1 MPTSVEAALL
11 DHHIFADDEAMRCH
25 LSQLGKDARDVLVG
39 IDKGKH
45 NRQVA
50 SCLNQMGGLN
60 AAAALETRDCVEGH
74 GAGNVFRAQILQH
87 FQVQRTVMPGIALRE
102 IHGYLYSHRSCHFTT
117 PARWL
122 RPRRRRPDRARC
134 WPQCLSPSAPRLVSS
149 DADFA
154 PARRYS
160 PSPRARTT
168 PSVSPGKT
176 PRRPAAESSRPASA
190 GECGPPPAPTPPP
203 NQPTH
208 RCWKSASVR
217 TTGALRKIRTAAD
230 SSNRG
235 NSRDRIALPDGRI
248 RYRRWRPNPE

>member
-11 DHHIFADDEAMRCH
+11 DYHIFADDEAMRCH

-60 AAAALETRDCVEGH
+60 AAAALETRDRVEGH

-134 WPQCLSPSAPRLVSS
+134 WPQCLSPSAPTVP
-149 DADFA
+149 A
-154 PARRYS
+154 PCRR
-160 PSPRARTT
+160 TF
-168 PSVSPGKT
+168 
-176 PRRPAAESSRPASA
+176 RRRSWKMLYRSRRSRWQPAAASEDRSA
-190 GECGPPPAPTPPP
+190 CVLRQEPGRSQAPG
-203 NQPTH
+203 
-208 RCWKSASVR
+208 C
-217 TTGALRKIRTAAD
+217 
-230 SSNRG
+230 
-235 NSRDRIALPDGRI
+235 
-248 RYRRWRPNPE
+248 RWR